1 MSNVLLLENNLND
14 LDNFYNY
21 DKIIM
26 KDCIFITSK
35 NDYYKTC
42 EICGLHYDSSYH
54 SIFLTE
60 FAPTLLFDMNTK
72 FLKQWILKFKLIN
85 KHLSNKKLNIIID
98 DKVYYPYTYEINV
111 KIYTLHYNEYDYFKT
126 VKNIINCNY

>member
-26 KDCIFITSK
+26 KGCIFITSK
-35 NDYYKTC
+35 DDYYKTC
-42 EICGLHYDSSYH
+42 EICGLHYDSPYH
-54 SIFLTE
+54 SI
-60 FAPTLLFDMNTK
+60 LFDMNTK
-72 FLKQWILKFKLIN
+72 FLKQWILEFKLIN
-85 KHLSNKKLNIIID
+85 KHLSNKKLNTKIN

-111 KIYTLHYNEYDYFKT
+111 EIYTLHYKEDDYFKT
-126 VKNIINCNY
+126 VKDIMNCNY